1 MTKLSVMSKLSTM
14 ESMNIDDEKKLI
26 DAGIHSTA
34 ELFER
39 CATKSSRRSL
49 AKETGIPEHF
59 ILRWATI
66 LDLERIKGVGM
77 EYAELLEA
85 CEVDT
90 VPALARRNPEHL
102 FEKINEVNS
111 KISLAKKLPTQKQV
125 ADWVE
130 QAKELPR
137 MIFY

>member
-1 MTKLSVMSKLSTM
+1 MTKLSVMSRLSTI
-14 ESMNIDDEKKLI
+14 ESMNSDDERKLNE
-26 DAGIHSTA
+26 AGIHSTS

-39 CATKSSRRSL
+39 CTSKASRKSL

-59 ILRWATI
+59 MLRWATV

-85 CEVDT
+85 CGVDT

-102 FEKINEVNS
+102 FEKIVEVNA
-111 KISLAKKLPTQKQV
+111 KISLVKKLPTQKQV

-137 MIFY
+137 MISY